1 MAVASAMHARRR
13 IVARRKE
20 RTHHSSACVGGGGA
34 SVGGPARPAW
44 TSSSWDMGSRT
55 HTWGRAPAGLLRA
68 SWVILATLLFGLDA
82 AGGSSGGDFKGGGL
96 RLSGLKGWRM
106 RRGLS
111 QGQLAKLVG
120 VPRHYVQ
127 RIEQGRRG
135 CNPWVAQKMAEELEV
150 DLEELRASLAPEENT
165 GAEGDVR
172 VRRGRPPVVVP
183 RRSVHRAYLKV
194 LLEREVGS
202 AYSALEERE
211 FEDWCMRLSPEEL
224 LEIISRRKL
233 ERELLKEVLTD
244 NARVHPEVRT
254 FLEELVREHPGKDIR
269 ILAAR
274 RNQEHSQ
281 EERQRL
287 TRAMRGLLL

>member
-1 MAVASAMHARRR
+1 MAQDSDASR
-13 IVARRKE
+13 
-20 RTHHSSACVGGGGA
+20 G
-34 SVGGPARPAW
+34 SVRPQ
-44 TSSSWDMGSRT
+44 
-55 HTWGRAPAGLLRA
+55 
-68 SWVILATLLFGLDA
+68 
-82 AGGSSGGDFKGGGL
+82 GDFKGGGL
-96 RLSGLKGWRM
+96 RLSGLKQWRE

-150 DLEELRASLAPEENT
+150 DLEELRASLAPQEDT
-165 GAEGDVR
+165 STEGDVR
-172 VRRGRPPVVVP
+172 VRQRRTPVVVP

-211 FEDWCMRLSPEEL
+211 FESWCMKLSPEEL
-224 LEIISRRKL
+224 LKIISRRGL
-233 ERELLKEVLTD
+233 ERELLKEVLSDT
-244 NARVHPEVRT
+244 AGLHPEVRT
-254 FLEELVREHPGKDIR
+254 FLEELVREHPGEDIR

-274 RNQEHSQ
+274 RKQEHSQ
-281 EERQRL
+281 EEREGL
-287 TRAMRGLLL
+287 TRAMHGFLL